1 VFDFRYHALSLVAV
15 FVALAVGLLLG
26 VAIGDKGLVSGAE
39 NDLRSSLRGDVVRAR
54 AEADDAQKAL
64 SDRESIEAKD
74 FYPIMVGDRLAG
86 TRIGLIAFGS
96 VPNDYVDD
104 VRDALDPTGGRLVS
118 VSVIREPPD
127 LKALGDAAKGTRF
140 EKVDKK
146 PALLG
151 RLGRRLGQQ
160 FRDGGKLLAKTRPA
174 LLSRG
179 RSSGTLDGLEGVVLV
194 HTRSD
199 PEDAGDAKRADAFES
214 GMVKGLVGQGV
225 RVVGVETTDQDP
237 SSVSWMQ
244 KEGLTSVDDID
255 RVEGRTA
262 MVYALTGEEGTFGV
276 KSTADA
282 LLPTVVS
289 R

>member
-1 VFDFRYHALSLVAV
+1 MFDFRYHALSLVAV

-39 NDLRSSLRGDVVRAR
+39 NDLRSSLRSDVVRAR
-54 AEADDAQKAL
+54 ADAEDAQKAL
-64 SDRESIEAKD
+64 TDREAIEAKD
-74 FYPIMVGDRLAG
+74 FYPIMVGDRLPG
-86 TRIGLIAFGS
+86 TRIGIVAFGS

-127 LKALGDAAKGTRF
+127 LKALSDAAKGTRF

-160 FRDGGKLLAKTRPA
+160 FGDGGKLLAKTRPA

-199 PEDAGDAKRADAFES
+199 PEDADDAKRADAFEA
-214 GMVKGLVGQGV
+214 GMVKGLVARGV

-244 KEGLTSVDDID
+244 KHGLTSVDDID

>member
-54 AEADDAQKAL
+54 AEAEDAQQAL
-64 SDRESIEAKD
+64 SDREGIEAKD

-86 TRIGLIAFGS
+86 ARIGLIAFGS

-127 LKALGDAAKGTRF
+127 VGALAAAAKETRF
-140 EKVDKK
+140 AKVDKK
-146 PALLG
+146 PELLG
-151 RLGRRLGQQ
+151 KLGRRLGEQ
-160 FRDGGKLLAKTRPA
+160 FRVGGRLLADMRPA

-199 PEDAGDAKRADAFES
+199 PEDTGDAKRSDALES
-214 GMVKGLVGQGV
+214 GLVKGLVGQGV

-237 SSVSWMQ
+237 STVPWMLKQ
-244 KEGLTSVDDID
+244 GLTSVDDID

-282 LLPTVVS
+282 LLPAVVS